1 MAPDNDRPGM
11 ELFKT
16 LKRHFPDLQGHVL
29 PDGVKDFGE
38 MWKLNSFANESRAKL
53 ALPLQRNFHRRM
65 NDEQKLIRT
74 FVVERTD

>member
-1 MAPDNDRPGM
+1 MSSFFSLTPANISMAYAKYR
-11 ELFKT
+11 
-16 LKRHFPDLQGHVL
+16 
-29 PDGVKDFGE
+29 
-38 MWKLNSFANESRAKL
+38 ANVYKVKL

>member
-1 MAPDNDRPGM
+1 M
-11 ELFKT
+11 
-16 LKRHFPDLQGHVL
+16 
-29 PDGVKDFGE
+29 
-38 MWKLNSFANESRAKL
+38 ANEKINFNNCTKEQIINVIKAAKERKL